1 MRRVLCS
8 VPVLGTLAVASLAL
22 APPAA
27 AADLGTFPGGT
38 SVNVARDGKTR
49 AVFPMQMRRGVPARG
64 ISVAVLDVRQDDI
77 PSRALHAATDA
88 SFRRDLGA
96 LLVKFDDPAPEA
108 GRYTVTVRMTRGPRS
123 QVVTVTMLR
132 ASAELTTASSISV
145 DHVEPWWPLRADES
159 DDTADG
165 TIRLQV
171 GPHDLVGAADLTWRE
186 NDASPGTVTIES
198 RPTTDGLL
206 TYGFTFDDLPLGTST
221 QTVEFS
227 SPKLDQPVTVDL
239 IVENRRTTLL
249 IGLLVGL
256 GLLAGWGTRRAVEP
270 AIDRL
275 QERNQLDL
283 IRSDA
288 RARILATGASVNP
301 DGSLASTPET
311 PPELQ
316 RALAI
321 AENVPRFESV
331 SALRR
336 RRVRAEELVHAAP
349 VSASAPASR
358 GRAGA
363 ARAWDWIMLRLLK
376 LARFV
381 LLGAVL
387 VVTGYAL
394 HAETWTG
401 SWEQILTVLTWAIA
415 LEITSASV
423 SEEVLRARQRPA
435 ADPPDVSGEP
445 ATDGGGG
452 GGGGG
457 DAVVATP
464 GPATSSPSPSPSPSP
479 AGPPAAPL
487 PAPSVSAQVQRH
499 RLRLAVILRGP
510 PTRPPHPP
518 PGALD

>member
-8 VPVLGTLAVASLAL
+8 LLALGSLVAGGLAL

-77 PSRALHAATDA
+77 PSKALHAATDA

-96 LLVKFDDPAPEA
+96 LLVTFDDPGPEA
-108 GRYTVTVRMTRGPRS
+108 GRYTVTVRMTRGARA
-123 QVVTVTMLR
+123 QIVTVTMLR

-145 DHVEPWWPLRADES
+145 DHVEPWWPSGEDDS

-171 GPHDLVGAADLTWRE
+171 GPHDLVDATDLTWRE
-186 NDASPGTVTIES
+186 NDASPGTVTLGD
-198 RPTTDGLL
+198 PTAGSGVLSYD
-206 TYGFTFDDLPLGTST
+206 FTFDDLPLGTST
-221 QTVEFS
+221 QTIELS
-227 SPKLDQPVTVDL
+227 SPKLEDPVTVDL
-239 IVENRRTTLL
+239 VVENRRTTLL
-249 IGLLVGL
+249 IGLLVVL

-288 RARILATGASVNP
+288 RARILATGASVNQ
-301 DGSLASTPET
+301 DGSLASSPET
-311 PPELQ
+311 PHELQ

-321 AENVPRFESV
+321 TENVPRFESA

-349 VSASAPASR
+349 VSASAPPSR

-363 ARAWDWIMLRLLK
+363 ARAWDWIVLRLLK
-376 LARFV
+376 VARFV

-387 VVTGYAL
+387 VITGYAL

-415 LEITSASV
+415 LEVTSASV
-423 SEEVLRARQRPA
+423 SEEVLRARQKPS
-435 ADPPDVSGEP
+435 ADPPPVGEDLE
-445 ATDGGGG
+445 TGDGGG
-452 GGGGG
+452 
-457 DAVVATP
+457 DVVVAPPAPPTPSPPPP
-464 GPATSSPSPSPSPSP
+464 GPAP
-479 AGPPAAPL
+479 APPAAPPPEP
-487 PAPSVSAQVQRH
+487 PAAAGTPGAVQLR
-499 RLRLAVILRGP
+499 RLRLAVVGRGP
-510 PTRPPHPP
+510 LTRPPAPP
-518 PGALD
+518 PGALG